1 MACPEDEVALA
12 AALLQLLRNEGLRQ
26 RRGVAALRRARL
38 DMDPERAARAVRA
51 FYQRT
56 LEAHD
61 EARA

>member
-1 MACPEDEVALA
+1 
-12 AALLQLLRNEGLRQ
+12 
-26 RRGVAALRRARL
+26 
-38 DMDPERAARAVRA
+38 MDPERAARAVRA